1 MLVVGLTGDVGA
13 GKSTVARVWQECGAF
28 LLDADFLAKR
38 EWSKPTILKQAV
50 ARWGKEILN
59 ADGGPDLRAIAKRGF
74 ENEDGYRFLCGL
86 IHPGVMAELEREVC
100 RGGGWV
106 VVEIP
111 LLFEV
116 GVPWWVDAT
125 VFVSASFEARLERNT
140 PRGLDAE
147 ELKRRERWLLSRDE
161 KRKRADYEISNEG
174 SLESLSEEAQK
185 LGAKMKRLAEVAEGE
200 IVFSSKEKGM
210 KMQTLLLTSGLVAFV
225 QTAPTSS
232 GFAFKFK
239 TLFPLFPRIRL
250 LLEEGCPEG
259 GGFLFCRELRHSTLN
274 ALKAVEEACGV

>member
-38 EWSKPTILKQAV
+38 EWSKPTILKRAV
-50 ARWGKEILN
+50 ARWGQEILKE
-59 ADGGPDLRAIAKRGF
+59 DGSPDPRAIAKRGF
-74 ENEDGYRFLCGL
+74 EDEDGYRFLCDL
-86 IHPGVMAELEREVC
+86 IHPGVMADLEREVC

-116 GVPWWVDAT
+116 GVPWWVDTT
-125 VFVSASFEARLERNT
+125 VFVSASFEARLERNAF
-140 PRGLDAE
+140 RGLNAD
-147 ELKRRERWLLSRDE
+147 ELKRRERWLLSRGE

-174 SLESLSEEAQK
+174 SLESLSEEAKK

-200 IVFSSKEKGM
+200 IVFSSKEEGM
-210 KMQTLLLTSGLVAFV
+210 KAQTLLLSSGLVAFPEDL
-225 QTAPTSS
+225 TTSS
-232 GFAFKFK
+232 GSTFKFK
-239 TLFPLFPRIRL
+239 SLLPLFPRIRL
-250 LLEEGCPEG
+250 LLEECCPKG
-259 GGFLFCRELRHSTLN
+259 GVFLFCRELRHSTLN
-274 ALKAVEEACGV
+274 ALKAVEEACRI